1 MITKQQLKKKNR
13 INSLE
18 EQLLAQADKIVTLII
33 SHQTYLLE
41 DIVEYK
47 ILQKCLT
54 FLKDTP
60 KSTEEPTAKSEE
72 PTAKPE
78 ELMTTLE
85 ELTATPEEL
94 TMTTLNTPM
103 NLSILTPDG
112 LTKTLN
118 ADVISPLSTERS
130 ESSLETKSKKEEET
144 LLNLYT
150 TVADVNNSSQ
160 SDGYLLEKKKKK
172 DDYSVENPA
181 ATMITKTGNRSISKT
196 PTARKGPYVN
206 NQQKRSH
213 PDNQKFQQGGLT
225 YKKSRTTFNSKPN
238 NNSNVRQP
246 RPPAQPMHRL
256 PETQ

>member
-60 KSTEEPTAKSEE
+60 KPTEEPTAKSEE

-78 ELMTTLE
+78 ELMTILE

-94 TMTTLNTPM
+94 TMTTPNTPM
-103 NLSILTPDG
+103 NLSVPTSDG
-112 LTKTLN
+112 LTRMLN
-118 ADVISPLSTERS
+118 ADATPPLLTERS
-130 ESSLETKSKKEEET
+130 ENPLETKSKKEEET

-172 DDYSVENPA
+172 DDYSVENPVV
-181 ATMITKTGNRSISKT
+181 TTITKPDNKPINKT
-196 PTARKGPYVN
+196 PTARKGPYDN
-206 NQQKRSH
+206 NQ
-213 PDNQKFQQGGLT
+213 
-225 YKKSRTTFNSKPN
+225 
-238 NNSNVRQP
+238 
-246 RPPAQPMHRL
+246 
-256 PETQ
+256 

>member
-41 DIVEYK
+41 HIVEYK

-60 KSTEEPTAKSEE
+60 KPTEEPTAKSEE
-72 PTAKPE
+72 TTAKPE
-78 ELMTTLE
+78 ELITILE
-85 ELTATPEEL
+85 ELTATPEEM
-94 TMTTLNTPM
+94 TMTTPNTPT
-103 NLSILTPDG
+103 NLSVPTSDG
-112 LTKTLN
+112 STKMLN
-118 ADVISPLSTERS
+118 ADATPPPLIKRS
-130 ESSLETKSKKEEET
+130 ENHSETKSNKEEET

-150 TVADVNNSSQ
+150 TVVDVNNSSQ
-160 SDGYLLEKKKKK
+160 SDGYLSEKKNQK
-172 DDYSVENPA
+172 DDYTVENPA

-196 PTARKGPYVN
+196 PTARKGPYDN
-206 NQQKRSH
+206 NQLKRSH
-213 PDNQKFQQGGLT
+213 PDNQKFQQGGST
-225 YKKSRTTFNSKPN
+225 YKKSRTTYNNKPN

>member
-1 MITKQQLKKKNR
+1 MITKQQLKQKNR

-33 SHQTYLLE
+33 SNQTYLLE

-60 KSTEEPTAKSEE
+60 KPTEETTTKSEE
-72 PTAKPE
+72 PTAKPD
-78 ELMTTLE
+78 ELMTILE
-85 ELTATPEEL
+85 ELTTTPEEM
-94 TMTTLNTPM
+94 TMTNLNTPM
-103 NLSILTPDG
+103 TSLILTPDG

-118 ADVISPLSTERS
+118 ADVTSPLSTERI

-172 DDYSVENPA
+172 DDYSVENPVV
-181 ATMITKTGNRSISKT
+181 TTITKPDNKPINKT

-206 NQQKRSH
+206 NQQKRTH
-213 PDNQKFQQGGLT
+213 PDNQKFQQGGST
-225 YKKSRTTFNSKPN
+225 YKKSR
-238 NNSNVRQP
+238 
-246 RPPAQPMHRL
+246 
-256 PETQ
+256 